1 MKNNINPAAIQSLWQ
16 TIKENRGTVIMLLL
30 IAAAVIVLLTGCDA
44 NAGSTM
50 ALATVIAG
58 TDGGSHVVDGPIT
71 TDTVRQSGSELLL
84 NEIDRRIVKI
94 RPMAT
99 PIDQISRYAR
109 PRHSKSMIVDYYTVD
124 TKPTACRLATAYSP
138 SKEGTEAQRV
148 TIKTDNDDMLAVSDT
163 LMLPEVPGYEADGST
178 QSSKS
183 LVLYVVAK
191 DDSGITVMAIN
202 GSKLG
207 STTDCVPALP
217 LNTPII
223 RMGRAAAELD
233 VQTPQF
239 ESLPQKAQ
247 NFCQIFKMQVEQSTL
262 MKIADKEVE
271 WTLSDQEEAAI
282 YDMRLGMEKSFLF
295 GSKKQIYDYR
305 KKENVMLTEGI
316 WHQAGKDFSYDPDTF
331 DQDTLISLMRT
342 AFTGNAGSKR
352 KVLVGGS
359 ALIETIN
366 KLDYTKVVNARD
378 TVTRWGID
386 FTEICSK
393 FGRLYVLL
401 SEVFDECGMDTAG
414 MIIDPAYLQK
424 YSHLPFGS
432 EALDL
437 KSAGVRN
444 TDATVLTEAAC
455 LVLRYPKAHVRIT
468 PE

>member
-1 MKNNINPAAIQSLWQ
+1 
-16 TIKENRGTVIMLLL
+16 
-30 IAAAVIVLLTGCDA
+30 
-44 NAGSTM
+44 
-50 ALATVIAG
+50 
-58 TDGGSHVVDGPIT
+58 
-71 TDTVRQSGSELLL
+71 
-84 NEIDRRIVKI
+84 
-94 RPMAT
+94 
-99 PIDQISRYAR
+99 
-109 PRHSKSMIVDYYTVD
+109 
-124 TKPTACRLATAYSP
+124 
-138 SKEGTEAQRV
+138 
-148 TIKTDNDDMLAVSDT
+148 
-163 LMLPEVPGYEADGST
+163 
-178 QSSKS
+178 
-183 LVLYVVAK
+183 
-191 DDSGITVMAIN
+191 
-202 GSKLG
+202 
-207 STTDCVPALP
+207 
-217 LNTPII
+217 
-223 RMGRAAAELD
+223 
-233 VQTPQF
+233 
-239 ESLPQKAQ
+239 
-247 NFCQIFKMQVEQSTL
+247 

-295 GSKKQIYDYR
+295 GTKKQIYDYR

-366 KLDYTKVVNARD
+366 KLEYTKVVNARD

-414 MIIDPAYLQK
+414 LIIDPAYLQK
-424 YSHLPFGS
+424 YSHLPFGT

-444 TDATVLTEAAC
+444 TDATVLTEASC
-455 LVLRYPKAHVRIT
+455 LVLRYPKAHVRVT
-468 PE
+468 SE